1 MRERNHFTTALY
13 KFVRHLEIRISQKF
27 ELFHFPSPSS
37 PLPFSYTAHFVETTG
52 NELGGVTLSPLYCSS
67 CHDYSPSPIIPSHI
81 RHWSCCIVVLRPV
94 FRVMFSWANTSRKRS
109 RTSAWHRKVLSRYI
123 HHLSYHLT
131 SAQSIC
137 RKVVFTALY
146 ISHCTLL
153 TYTSSCVSLED
164 HAIFSI
170 NFFFT
175 FMRWSNFIRV
185 VSPITT
191 VTKTPLYIV
200 IIATEDH
207 FQEITSL
214 PLLSFQKEFEV
225 AFIKVFGVIH
235 PRTLFI
241 ALWRKAVLPLW
252 F

>member
-1 MRERNHFTTALY
+1 MKSGFLISLSSFTS
-13 KFVRHLEIRISQKF
+13 H
-27 ELFHFPSPSS
+27 PP
-37 PLPFSYTAHFVETTG
+37 PLPRRFLTSRTLWRRLETSWEEWHFSAV
-52 NELGGVTLSPLYCSS
+52 YCSS

-170 NFFFT
+170 NFFFFT

-214 PLLSFQKEFEV
+214 PRLSFQKEFEV

-241 ALWRKAVLPLW
+241 ALWRKAVLLLW